1 MTAKNTRTHKEA
13 LEIDVLIKEAI
24 DMYAEYLSFEEIRQL
39 LVTELVIRGY
49 DIDQA
54 YEIMDIYDH
63 ERR

>member
-1 MTAKNTRTHKEA
+1 MTAKNTRTHEEA
-13 LEIDVLIKEAI
+13 LEIDKLIKEAI

-54 YEIMDIYDH
+54 YEIMDIYDN

>member
-13 LEIDVLIKEAI
+13 LEIDEMIMNAI
-24 DMYAEYLSFEEIRQL
+24 DMYAEYLSSEEIRQL

>member
-1 MTAKNTRTHKEA
+1 MTAQNTRTHKE
-13 LEIDVLIKEAI
+13 LEIDELIKNAI

>member
-1 MTAKNTRTHKEA
+1 MTAMNTRTREEA
-13 LEIDVLIKEAI
+13 LEIDKLIKEAI

-54 YEIMDIYDH
+54 YEIMDIYDN

>member
-1 MTAKNTRTHKEA
+1 MTAKNTRTHKE
-13 LEIDVLIKEAI
+13 LQIDEMITKAI

-54 YEIMDIYDH
+54 YEIMDIYDF

>member
-1 MTAKNTRTHKEA
+1 MTAMNTRTHKEA
-13 LEIDVLIKEAI
+13 LEIDALIKEAI

-54 YEIMDIYDH
+54 YEIMDIYDD

>member
-1 MTAKNTRTHKEA
+1 MTAKNTRTHKKA
-13 LEIDVLIKEAI
+13 LEIDALIMGAI
-24 DMYAEYLSFEEIRQL
+24 DMYAEYLSFKEIWQL

-54 YEIMDIYDH
+54 YEIMDIYDF